1 MKLSMTLTNG
11 VATMN
16 TDKQATGILINPQ
29 DRTITEVQWNGDRTH
44 ISELIGAKY
53 FDVCRV
59 DGNNMCFVDDEGL
72 INGAAGTIGMI
83 AWVGSHG
90 TAFLAGKILLLGTRG
105 EHTVS
110 TNWTVDKVREAID
123 WGYPIRAAGK
133 IYFNGEKKLH
143 SMEGY

>member
-1 MKLSMTLTNG
+1 MT
-11 VATMN
+11 
-16 TDKQATGILINPQ
+16 TDKPAKGILINPQ
-29 DRTITEVQWNGDRTH
+29 DRTIIEVDWNGDRTH

-53 FDVCRV
+53 FDVYRI
-59 DGNNMCFVDDEGL
+59 DKSNMCFVDDEGL

-123 WGYPIRAAGK
+123 FGYPVRI
-133 IYFNGEKKLH
+133 NGAIMFSGQKKLH
-143 SMEGY
+143 SMEGW

>member
-1 MKLSMTLTNG
+1 
-11 VATMN
+11 MN
-16 TDKQATGILINPQ
+16 SSL
-29 DRTITEVQWNGDRTH
+29 H
-44 ISELIGAKY
+44 Y
-53 FDVCRV
+53 
-59 DGNNMCFVDDEGL
+59 
-72 INGAAGTIGMI
+72 
-83 AWVGSHG
+83 H
-90 TAFLAGKILLLGTRG
+90 GTRG

>member
-1 MKLSMTLTNG
+1 MKSLMTLTNG
-11 VATMN
+11 VTTMT
-16 TDKQATGILINPQ
+16 TDKPAKGILINPQ
-29 DRTITEVQWNGDRTH
+29 DRTITEVQWNGDHTH

-53 FDVCRV
+53 FDVCRI
-59 DGNNMCFVDDEGL
+59 DKSNMCFVDDEGL
-72 INGAAGTIGMI
+72 INGTAGTIGMI